1 MRISLALV
9 AAGMFA
15 TAQAQTLP
23 QASAVPGG
31 IVLLDLGPV
40 ETPKPVARFQN
51 QRVMIVAANNRWN
64 AVVGLPLTLKAGT
77 YSLHSEAAGTAA
89 SQPFAVTAKNY
100 PAQHLTVQNKRMV
113 NPEPRDLERIQR
125 DQAVLGKAFLAW
137 SEVEAPPLRFAL
149 PTVGRLSSSFG
160 LQRYFNG
167 EARQPHS
174 GIDIAAPLGTPV
186 TAPAAGVVV
195 ETGDF
200 FFNGNTVLLD
210 HGQGL
215 ITMFNHL
222 NRVAV
227 AAGTRVERGQLLGEI
242 GMTGRVT
249 GAHLHWTVSLNNA
262 RIDPL
267 LLLDDGE
274 LARLNAN
281 ATPPANDT
289 SPK

>member
-1 MRISLALV
+1 
-9 AAGMFA
+9 
-15 TAQAQTLP
+15 
-23 QASAVPGG
+23 
-31 IVLLDLGPV
+31 
-40 ETPKPVARFQN
+40 
-51 QRVMIVAANNRWN
+51 
-64 AVVGLPLTLKAGT
+64 
-77 YSLHSEAAGTAA
+77 
-89 SQPFAVTAKNY
+89 
-100 PAQHLTVQNKRMV
+100 
-113 NPEPRDLERIQR
+113 
-125 DQAVLGKAFLAW
+125 
-137 SEVEAPPLRFAL
+137 
-149 PTVGRLSSSFG
+149 

-186 TAPAAGVVV
+186 TAPAAGTVV

-227 AAGTRVERGQLLGEI
+227 TTGTRVERGQLLGEI

-262 RIDPL
+262 RVDPL
-267 LLLDDGE
+267 LLLDAGE
-274 LARLNAN
+274 LSRLDAN
-281 ATPPANDT
+281 AAT
-289 SPK
+289 SAGENPK

>member
-1 MRISLALV
+1 VRISLAIL
-9 AAGMFA
+9 AAGFFA
-15 TAQAQTLP
+15 TAHAQSLP

-31 IVLLDLGPV
+31 IVLLELAPV
-40 ETPKPVARFQN
+40 DTSKPVARFEN
-51 QRVMIVAANNRWN
+51 QRVMIVAANGSWN
-64 AVVGLPLTLKAGT
+64 AVVGLPLALKPGK
-77 YSLHSEAAGTAA
+77 YSLRTEAAGTAT
-89 SQPFAVTAKNY
+89 SQTFVVAAKSY
-100 PAQHLTVQNKRMV
+100 PAQHLTVKNKRMV
-113 NPEPRDLERIQR
+113 NPEPADLERIQR

-149 PTVGRLSSSFG
+149 PAVGRLSSSFG

-186 TAPAAGVVV
+186 TAPAAGTVV

-227 AAGTRVERGQLLGEI
+227 TTGTRVERGQLLGEI

-262 RIDPL
+262 RVDPL
-267 LLLDDGE
+267 LLLDAGE
-274 LARLNAN
+274 LSRLDAN
-281 ATPPANDT
+281 AAT
-289 SPK
+289 SAGENPK